1 MTSAAH
7 QYVRDNRPPPTA
19 RPHQVWEFACS
30 ILRDGYFPA
39 WADMFAEDGVLEIPL
54 GGQLLPPRIEGREE
68 IRRLLAPVQAK
79 AYELHP
85 GSRSEV
91 TVHECTDSEVVICE
105 FESVREERSTGN
117 LYVMPYV
124 HVVRVR
130 NGEIVHMRDYAP
142 LHLAPPSVTEVV
154 AELGRT
160 AS

>member
-19 RPHQVWEFACS
+19 SPYQVWEFAGS
-30 ILRDGYFPA
+30 VLRNGHFWA
-39 WADMFAEDGVLEIPL
+39 WADMFAQDGVLEIPL
-54 GGQLLPPRIEGREE
+54 GGQLLPRRIEGREE

-79 AYELHP
+79 AYQMHP
-85 GSRSEV
+85 GSRLDL
-91 TVHECTDSEVVICE
+91 TVHETTDPEVVICE
-105 FESVREERSTGN
+105 FESVREELSTGN
-117 LYVMPYV
+117 HYLMPYV

-130 NGEIVHMRDYAP
+130 QGEIVHLRDYAP

-160 AS
+160 PA